1 MPPVPPR
8 VAAAFFRSHPRPS
21 PTASF
26 PVPSRRQAFLSH
38 LRGSR
43 RLLVAAIA
51 LGLVYSVASALG
63 VPFLMGKIL
72 PAAFGDAAT
81 RAQPLLTFPAWLGWE
96 PLRLPPG
103 REVAF
108 AVVFLPAVF
117 LFRGVAQ
124 WGANVCI
131 NIAGLRVIDSVRAA
145 VFARLQRLPVAF
157 FSRMPTGDILQRLT
171 SDVQSVRVVLVDVT
185 NDLIIQPFML
195 VFATGAVVFTCLGL
209 PEGWKFLLCLGATP
223 LSVLLVRWVGRALRA
238 RAQLAAER
246 LARLGSVFIENL
258 QSPREVRAYNLEDRE
273 LARYRVLAAETL
285 RINARIARYDKALSP
300 LLEVVAACGVALAVW
315 VGADIGLGLP
325 DLLLIVT
332 ALYMAYEPVKKL
344 GRVSNL
350 LRIAEVGLRRLTEIL
365 DAPDEVPERPGAA
378 ALGPV
383 RGALRLEAV
392 GFRYGREQVLRDIT
406 LDIPAGQSVALVG
419 PSGAGKSTLVN
430 LIPRFHDP
438 SSGRLLLDGADLRD
452 LRLAELRGVIALV
465 SQEPVLFDDTVREN
479 IRLGRPGASD
489 AQVDEAARL
498 AGALEFIRALPHGMD
513 TPVGQRGGSL
523 SGGQRQRV
531 AIARA
536 FLKDAPVLLLD
547 EATSA
552 LDTETERAIQAS
564 LNQLMR
570 GRTTLIVAHRL
581 STIRDVDRIVVL
593 DQGAVVAD
601 GTRDQVLAASPLFRR
616 LAQQQEAG

>member
-1 MPPVPPR
+1 M
-8 VAAAFFRSHPRPS
+8 
-21 PTASF
+21 
-26 PVPSRRQAFLSH
+26 PSRRQDYLSH

-43 RLLVAAIA
+43 RLLVVAIL
-51 LGLVYSVASALG
+51 LGIVYSVASALG
-63 VPFLMGKIL
+63 VPFLVGKVL

-108 AVVFLPAVF
+108 AVLFLPSVF
-117 LFRGVAQ
+117 AFRGLAQ

-131 NIAGLRVIDSVRAA
+131 NVAGLRVIDSVRTA
-145 VFARLQRLPVAF
+145 VFSRIQRLPVAF
-157 FSRMPTGDILQRLT
+157 FSRMPTGDLLQRLT
-171 SDVQSVRVVLVDVT
+171 SDVQSVRIVLVDVT
-185 NDLIIQPFML
+185 NDLVIQPFML
-195 VFATGAVVFTCLGL
+195 VFATGAVVLTCLSL
-209 PEGWKFLLCLGATP
+209 PDGWQFLLCLAATP
-223 LSVLLVRWVGRALRA
+223 VSVLLVRWVGLALSR
-238 RAQLAAER
+238 RAQLAAEHH
-246 LARLGSVFIENL
+246 ARLGSVFIENL
-258 QSPREVRAYNLEDRE
+258 QSPREVRAYNLEARE
-273 LARYRVLAAETL
+273 LVRYRVLADETL
-285 RINARIARYDKALSP
+285 RINSRIARYDKALSP
-300 LLEVVAACGVALAVW
+300 LLEIVAACGVALAVW

-350 LRIAEVGLRRLTEIL
+350 LRLAEVGLRRLAEVL
-365 DAPDEVPERPGAA
+365 DAPDDVPDRADAP

-383 RGALRLEAV
+383 RGTLRLEAV
-392 GFRYGREQVLRDIT
+392 GFRYGEDAVLSDIS
-406 LDIPAGQSVALVG
+406 LDIAAGQSVALVG
-419 PSGAGKSTLVN
+419 PSGAGKSTLIN

-438 SSGRLLLDGADLRD
+438 SSGRILLDGRDLRD
-452 LRLAELRGVIALV
+452 LRLAELRGAIALV

-479 IRLGRPGASD
+479 IRLGRPGATD
-489 AQVDEAARL
+489 TQVDEAARL
-498 AGALEFIRALPHGMD
+498 AGALDFIRALPQGMD
-513 TPVGQRGGSL
+513 TPVGQRGSSL

-536 FLKDAPVLLLD
+536 FLKDAPILLLD

-552 LDTETERAIQAS
+552 LDTETERAIQHS

-593 DQGAVVAD
+593 DRGAIVAD
-601 GTRDQVLAASPLFRR
+601 GSRADVLAASPLFRR
-616 LAQQQEAG
+616 LAEQQGAG

>member
-1 MPPVPPR
+1 MP
-8 VAAAFFRSHPRPS
+8 SL
-21 PTASF
+21 
-26 PVPSRRQAFLSH
+26 RQAFLPH

-43 RLLVAAIA
+43 RLLVVAVL

-63 VPFLMGKIL
+63 VPFLIGKVL

-81 RAQPLLTFPAWLGWE
+81 RAQPLLTLPAWTGLG
-96 PLRLPPG
+96 PVRLPAG

-108 AVVFLPAVF
+108 AVLFLPSVF
-117 LFRGVAQ
+117 LFRGLAQ

-131 NIAGLRVIDSVRAA
+131 NVAGLRVIDSVRGA

-171 SDVQSVRVVLVDVT
+171 TDVQSVRIVLVDVT

-195 VFATGAVVFTCLGL
+195 VFASGAVVLTCLSL

-223 LSVLLVRWVGRALRA
+223 LSVLLVRWVGRALRR

-246 LARLGSVFIENL
+246 LAKLGSVFIENL
-258 QSPREVRAYNLEDRE
+258 QSPREVRAYNLEGRE
-273 LARYRVLAAETL
+273 LARYKALADETL
-285 RINARIARYDKALSP
+285 RINSRIARYDKALSP

-350 LRIAEVGLRRLTEIL
+350 LRVAEVGMRRLAGVLE
-365 DAPDEVPERPGAA
+365 APDDLPERPGAA
-378 ALGPV
+378 PLGPV
-383 RGALRLEAV
+383 RGTLRLDSV
-392 GFRYGREQVLRDIT
+392 TFRYGDETVLREVS

-419 PSGAGKSTLVN
+419 PSGGGKSTLVN

-438 SSGRLLLDGADLRD
+438 SSGRILLDGRDLRD
-452 LRLAELRGVIALV
+452 LRLAELRGAIALV
-465 SQEPVLFDDTVREN
+465 SQEPVLFDDSIREN
-479 IRLGRPGASD
+479 IRLGRPGATD
-489 AQVDEAARL
+489 AQVEEAARL
-498 AGALEFIRALPHGMD
+498 AGALDFIRALPGGMD
-513 TPVGQRGGSL
+513 APVGQRGGSL

-581 STIRDVDRIVVL
+581 STIRDVDRVVVL
-593 DQGAVVAD
+593 DRGAVVAD
-601 GTRDQVLAASPLFRR
+601 GTRAEVLAASPLFRR
-616 LAQQQEAG
+616 LSDQQEAG

>member
-1 MPPVPPR
+1 VL
-8 VAAAFFRSHPRPS
+8 
-21 PTASF
+21 
-26 PVPSRRQAFLSH
+26 SRRQAYLSH

-43 RLLVAAIA
+43 RLLAIA
-51 LGLVYSVASALG
+51 ILLGLVYSAASALG
-63 VPFLMGKIL
+63 VPFLIGKVL

-81 RAQPLLTFPAWLGWE
+81 RAQPLLAFPAWLGWE
-96 PLRLPPG
+96 PIRLPPG

-108 AVVFLPAVF
+108 AVLFLPSVF
-117 LFRGVAQ
+117 LFRGLAQ

-131 NIAGLRVIDSVRAA
+131 NVAGLRVIDSVRAA

-171 SDVQSVRVVLVDVT
+171 ADVQSVRIVLVDVT
-185 NDLIIQPFML
+185 NDLVIQPFML
-195 VFATGAVVFTCLGL
+195 VFATGAVLVTCLAL
-209 PEGWKFLLCLGATP
+209 PDGWKFLACLAATP
-223 LSVLLVRWVGRALRA
+223 LSVLLVRWIGLALRR
-238 RAQLAAER
+238 RAHLAAER

-258 QSPREVRAYNLEDRE
+258 QSPREVRAYNLEARE
-273 LARYRVLAAETL
+273 LARYRILAEDAL
-285 RINARIARYDKALSP
+285 RINSRIARYDKALSP

-315 VGADIGLGLP
+315 VGSDIGLGLP

-350 LRIAEVGLRRLTEIL
+350 LRVAEVGLSRLAEIL
-365 DAPDEVPERPGAA
+365 DAPDEVPERPDAPS
-378 ALGPV
+378 LGPV

-392 GFRYGREQVLRDIT
+392 DFRYGGENVLSGLT

-438 SSGRLLLDGADLRD
+438 AAGRILLDGRDLRD
-452 LRLAELRGVIALV
+452 LRLAELRGAIALV
-465 SQEPVLFDDTVREN
+465 SQEPVLFDDSVREN
-479 IRLGRPGASD
+479 IRLGRPRATD
-489 AQVDEAARL
+489 AEVDEAARL
-498 AGALEFIRALPHGMD
+498 AGALDFIRALPQGMD

-536 FLKDAPVLLLD
+536 FLKDAPILLLD

-552 LDTETERAIQAS
+552 LDTETERGIQAS

-581 STIRDVDRIVVL
+581 STVRDVDRILVL
-593 DQGAVVAD
+593 DRGAVVAD
-601 GTRDQVLAASPLFRR
+601 GTREHVLAASPLFRR
-616 LAQQQEAG
+616 LAEQQGLG

>member
-1 MPPVPPR
+1 MPSLR
-8 VAAAFFRSHPRPS
+8 K
-21 PTASF
+21 
-26 PVPSRRQAFLSH
+26 AFLPH

-43 RLLVAAIA
+43 RLLVAAIL

-63 VPFLMGKIL
+63 VPFLIGKVL

-81 RAQPLLTFPAWLGWE
+81 RAQPLLVFPDWTGWE
-96 PLRLPPG
+96 PLRLPAG

-108 AVVFLPAVF
+108 AVLFLPTVF
-117 LFRGVAQ
+117 VLRGLAQ
-124 WGANVCI
+124 WGANVSV
-131 NIAGLRVIDSVRAA
+131 NLAGLRVIDSVRGA
-145 VFARLQRLPVAF
+145 VFARIQRLPVAF

-171 SDVQSVRVVLVDVT
+171 TDVQSVRLVLVDVT
-185 NDLIIQPFML
+185 NDIIIQPLML
-195 VFATGAVVFTCLGL
+195 VFATTAVALTCLSL

-223 LSVLLVRWVGRALRA
+223 VSVFLVRTVGRALRR

-246 LARLGSVFIENL
+246 LARLNSIFIENL
-258 QSPREVRAYNLEDRE
+258 QSPREVRAYNLEARE
-273 LARYRVLAAETL
+273 LARYKVLADDAL
-285 RINARIARYDKALSP
+285 RVNSRIARYDKALSP
-300 LLEVVAACGVALAVW
+300 LLEVIAACGVALAVW

-325 DLLLIVT
+325 NLLLIVT

-350 LRIAEVGLRRLTEIL
+350 LRIAEVGMRRLSVIL
-365 DAPDEVPERPGAA
+365 EAHDDLPERPDAAPLGA
-378 ALGPV
+378 V
-383 RGALRLEAV
+383 RGGLRLESV
-392 GFRYGREQVLRDIT
+392 SFRYGDEAVLREVT

-419 PSGAGKSTLVN
+419 PSGGGKSTLVN

-438 SSGRLLLDGADLRD
+438 SSGRILLDGRDLRD
-452 LRLAELRGVIALV
+452 LRLAELRGAIALV

-489 AQVDEAARL
+489 AEVEEAARL
-498 AGALEFIRALPHGMD
+498 AGALDFIRALPQGMD
-513 TPVGQRGGSL
+513 TPVGQRGSSL

-581 STIRDVDRIVVL
+581 STIRDVDRVVVL
-593 DQGAVVAD
+593 DRGAVEAD
-601 GTRDQVLAASPLFRR
+601 GTRAEVLAASPLFRR
-616 LAQQQEAG
+616 LSGQQEAG